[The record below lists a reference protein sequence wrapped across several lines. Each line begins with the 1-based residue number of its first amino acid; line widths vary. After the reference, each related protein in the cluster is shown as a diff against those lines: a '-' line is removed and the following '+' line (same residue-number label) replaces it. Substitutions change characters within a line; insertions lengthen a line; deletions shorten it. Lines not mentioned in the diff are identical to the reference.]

1 VIPTRTSVTVTVP
14 GTCGEL
20 IQGWYADWAEPVLV
34 SCPIA
39 LYSRVT
45 VELCSDP
52 CILTANGSSKFI
64 DYVKS
69 RQAVRLALDYLGR
82 PTLGAKMSLTSQLLP
97 GRGMASSTADVV
109 GVMAGLAQGLE
120 QPLMATELARLA
132 CQIEPSDST
141 MFRGLALLAYRGTSQ
156 AYELGSPPPL
166 PLLML
171 DPGYTVDT
179 LTYNA
184 QLNLA
189 AVRQLAATTQ
199 AALELLRQGLSHDDS
214 VAIGAAATLSAISY
228 QAINYSPLLEQA
240 RQWARATSAL
250 GIVRAHSGSVVGLL
264 YPLQTDLAEPARWL
278 SARFDGAMIQTHL
291 TSGGYLT
298 MDHVSRVKCQ
308 VGMT

>member
-1 VIPTRTSVTVTVP
+1 MRTSVTVAVP

-45 VELCSDP
+45 VELCADP
-52 CILTANGSSKFI
+52 CILIANGSSKFI

-69 RQAVRLALDYLGR
+69 RQAVRLVLNYLGR
-82 PTLGAKMSLTSQLLP
+82 PDLGAKMSLTSQLLP
-97 GRGMASSTADVV
+97 GRGLASSTADVV
-109 GVMAGLAQGLE
+109 GVMAGLAQGLD

-141 MFRGLALLAYRGTSQ
+141 MFRGLALLAYRGSSQ
-156 AYELGSPPPL
+156 ACELGSPPPL

-189 AVRQLAATTQ
+189 EVRQLAATTQ
-199 AALELLRQGLSHDDS
+199 AALELLRQGLNYDDP
-214 VAIGAAATLSAISY
+214 VAIGAAATLSATGY
-228 QAINYSPLLEQA
+228 QAITYSPLLEQA
-240 RQWARATSAL
+240 RQWAGATSAL
-250 GIVRAHSGSVVGLL
+250 GIVRAHSGSVMGLL

-291 TSGGYLT
+291 TSGGYLI
-298 MDHVSRVKCQ
+298 MDHVSGVRCQ